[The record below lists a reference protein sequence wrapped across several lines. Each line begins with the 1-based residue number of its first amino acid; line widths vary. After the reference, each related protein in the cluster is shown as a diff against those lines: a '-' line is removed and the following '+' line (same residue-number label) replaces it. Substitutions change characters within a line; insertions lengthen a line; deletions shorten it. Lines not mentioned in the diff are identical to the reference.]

1 MISFP
6 RISAAIAGLCLI
18 GAALYYYKTHYGCS
32 RPDSD
37 TYQLADQRFLV
48 HSSYG
53 FPILSLDKSTDEREA
68 PTLPFIFEKLIAPQ
82 STILHLGTHAG
93 LHTILAGKQLKDG
106 GKVLAFE
113 GHPKLFALLK
123 ENIKF
128 HQLDSVIS
136 PFSLVPSSQSE
147 TLSICLDAT
156 STPSADTTVNAAY
169 EQSLTGSN
177 CYEIQLKPLDSL
189 SLPKLDFILIEN
201 DIDVPAA
208 LEGAYALLEKSNWPP
223 ILIVPSLPLT
233 HTSHQK
239 WIARLKKQGY
249 YFYQLKPTGKTS
261 FTIRQINPHQPP
273 SNGGTYLF
281 FSRELLPLSLEK

>member
-18 GAALYYYKTHYGCS
+18 GAALYYYKTHNQAS
-32 RPDSD
+32 QNAS
-37 TYQLADQRFLV
+37 YQLADQRFLV
-48 HSSYG
+48 KSSYG

-68 PTLPFIFEKLIAPQ
+68 PTLPFIVEKLVPIQA
-82 STILHLGTHAG
+82 TVLHLGAHAG
-93 LHTILAGKQLKDG
+93 LHTILAAKRLENTGKI
-106 GKVLAFE
+106 LAFE

-128 HQLDSVIS
+128 HQLESVVS
-136 PFSLVPSSQSE
+136 PFPLLPSSQSE
-147 TLSICLDAT
+147 ALSICMDAAPA
-156 STPSADTTVNAAY
+156 PSADTTVNAPY

-189 SLPKLDFILIEN
+189 SLPSIDFILIEN
-201 DIDVPAA
+201 NIDVPAA
-208 LEGAYALLEKSNWPP
+208 LEGGYALLEQSNWPP
-223 ILIVPSLPLT
+223 IMIVPSLPLA

-249 YFYQLKPTGKTS
+249 YFYQLKPTGKTA

-273 SNGGTYLF
+273 SNGATYLF
-281 FSRELLPLSLEK
+281 FSRELLPVSIEK